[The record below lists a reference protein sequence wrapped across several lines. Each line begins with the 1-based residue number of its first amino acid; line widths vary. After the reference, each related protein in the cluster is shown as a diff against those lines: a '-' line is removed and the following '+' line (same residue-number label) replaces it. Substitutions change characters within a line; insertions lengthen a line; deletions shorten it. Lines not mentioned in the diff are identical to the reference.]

1 MATRLFS
8 PLRGIGKERVV
19 LAGSFQPNGAS
30 TTVSGVKGVGF
41 TASHTAGSNTYTVTL
56 NDAYFDYDAV
66 NLQIQSPVL
75 GQQVQLVSESVVS
88 GSTRSIVIG
97 LLDSGTKTATNDQ
110 PFNANIRIHFL
121 AILKNTSLGA
131 NY

>member
-19 LAGSFQPNGAS
+19 LAGSFQPNGAA
-30 TTVSGVKGVGF
+30 TTVVGMKGVGF
-41 TASHTAGSNTYTVTL
+41 TVSHTPGSNMYTVLL
-56 NDAYFDYDAV
+56 NDPYFDYDAV
-66 NLQIQSPVL
+66 TLQIQSPTL

-88 GSTRSIVIG
+88 GSSRSIVIG
-97 LLDSGTKTATNDQ
+97 LLDSGLKTGTNDQ

-121 AILKNTSLGA
+121 ILLKNTSLGA